1 MVEVEAASSSEERV
15 GRDVDPIVGR
25 RIDSTAPKLHLWLWR
40 PGQDGLYFL
49 TAHPPRHPMP
59 ELAMP
64 ECLDFDA
71 AIVGGGPAGLAAA
84 INLARALRS
93 VLVFDRP
100 QPGRSDYPQV
110 NHNYLGFPDGIPARE
125 LRERGTAQAE
135 RYGVQFCDSEVVAI
149 RRGADGF
156 ALEGS
161 GGERCRVRG
170 VILAT
175 GVRDHWTRFPG
186 FETFV
191 GRSLHWCIVCDGYEM
206 RGKRVVVAGNDDE
219 AATMAVQMY
228 RFTRDVTLV
237 TNDGALGLT
246 PEGFDRLAR
255 RELPVV
261 IGRITSGQAQD
272 GAPGMLE
279 SLRLEDGR
287 ELPVEHLFSHQG
299 AAPQTAL
306 ARSLRVELSS
316 GGYITVDTEQRTSEP
331 FVYAAGDCTRLLAH
345 QIVTAA
351 HEGATAAQTLNY
363 DLFEADELQGDTGAR
378 VA

>member
-1 MVEVEAASSSEERV
+1 
-15 GRDVDPIVGR
+15 
-25 RIDSTAPKLHLWLWR
+25 
-40 PGQDGLYFL
+40 
-49 TAHPPRHPMP
+49 
-59 ELAMP
+59 MP

-84 INLARALRS
+84 VNLTRALRS
-93 VLVFDRP
+93 VVVCDRP

-125 LRERGTAQAE
+125 LRARGTAQAE
-135 RYGVQFCDSEVVAI
+135 RYGTRVCGAEVVAI
-149 RRGADGF
+149 LRTPGGF

-161 GGERCRVRG
+161 GGERIRARG

-186 FETFV
+186 FEAFI

-219 AATMAVQMY
+219 AATMAIQLR
-228 RFTRDVTLV
+228 RFTPDVTLV

-246 PEGFDRLAR
+246 PRAADQMAR

-261 IGRITSGQAQD
+261 IGRITCGQERD
-272 GAPGMLE
+272 GEPGMLE
-279 SLRLEDGR
+279 ALRLEDGR
-287 ELPVEHLFSHQG
+287 ELPAQHLFSHQG

-306 ARSLRVELSS
+306 ARSLGLAMS
-316 GGYITVDTEQRTSEP
+316 GSGYITVDTEQRTSEP

-351 HEGATAAQTLNY
+351 HEGATAAQTFNY
-363 DLFEADELQGDTGAR
+363 DLFHADELLEVTTTGDA
-378 VA
+378 

>member
-1 MVEVEAASSSEERV
+1 
-15 GRDVDPIVGR
+15 
-25 RIDSTAPKLHLWLWR
+25 
-40 PGQDGLYFL
+40 
-49 TAHPPRHPMP
+49 
-59 ELAMP
+59 MP

-84 INLARALRS
+84 VNLARALRS
-93 VLVFDRP
+93 VVVCDRP

-110 NHNYLGFPDGIPARE
+110 NHNYLGFPEGIPARE
-125 LRERGTAQAE
+125 LRARGTAQAE
-135 RYGVQFCDSEVVAI
+135 RYGAQVCAAEVVAI
-149 RRGADGF
+149 RRTPDGF
-156 ALEGS
+156 TLEGS
-161 GGERCRVRG
+161 GGERLRARG
-170 VILAT
+170 VILAA
-175 GVRDHWTRFPG
+175 GVRDNWTRFPG
-186 FETFV
+186 FEAFI

-219 AATMAVQMY
+219 AATMAMQLR
-228 RFTRDVTLV
+228 RFTPDVTLV

-246 PEGFDRLAR
+246 PCAADRLAR

-261 IGRITSGQAQD
+261 IGRISYGQARD
-272 GAPGMLE
+272 GEPGMLE

-287 ELPVEHLFSHQG
+287 ELPAQHLFSHQG

-306 ARSLRVELSS
+306 ARSLGLAMS
-316 GGYITVDTEQRTSEP
+316 GSGYITVDTEQRTSEP

-363 DLFEADELQGDTGAR
+363 DLFHADELLEETATGDA
-378 VA
+378 

>member
-1 MVEVEAASSSEERV
+1 MSER
-15 GRDVDPIVGR
+15 
-25 RIDSTAPKLHLWLWR
+25 
-40 PGQDGLYFL
+40 F
-49 TAHPPRHPMP
+49 
-59 ELAMP
+59 
-64 ECLDFDA
+64 DFDA

-84 INLARALRS
+84 VNLARALRS

-110 NHNYLGFPDGIPARE
+110 NHNYLGFPEGVPAQD
-125 LRERGTAQAE
+125 LCERGTAQAT
-135 RYGVQFCDSEVVAI
+135 RYGAHVCGSEVETI
-149 RRGADGF
+149 RREPSGF
-156 ALEGS
+156 LVEGS

-186 FETFV
+186 FESFV

-206 RGKRVVVAGNDDE
+206 RGKRVVVAGNNDE
-219 AATMAVQMY
+219 TATMALQMQ
-228 RFTRDVTLV
+228 RFTPDVTLV

-246 PEGFDRLAR
+246 PEAADRLAR

-261 IGRITSGQAQD
+261 IGRIASGRSRD
-272 GAPGMLE
+272 SEPGMLA
-279 SLRLEDGR
+279 SLQLEDGR

-299 AAPQTAL
+299 ATPQTAL
-306 ARSLRVELSS
+306 ARSLGVELSG
-316 GGYITVDTEQRTSEP
+316 GGYIQADTEQRTNEP

-363 DLFEADELQGDTGAR
+363 DLFAVDELQGTPRTAET
-378 VA
+378 

>member
-1 MVEVEAASSSEERV
+1 
-15 GRDVDPIVGR
+15 
-25 RIDSTAPKLHLWLWR
+25 
-40 PGQDGLYFL
+40 
-49 TAHPPRHPMP
+49 
-59 ELAMP
+59 MP

-93 VLVFDRP
+93 VMVCDRP

-125 LRERGTAQAE
+125 LRARSTAQAE
-135 RYGVQFCDSEVVAI
+135 RYGAQVCGAEVVAI
-149 RRGADGF
+149 RRTPGGF

-161 GGERCRVRG
+161 GGERIQARG
-170 VILAT
+170 VILAV

-186 FETFV
+186 FEAFI

-219 AATMAVQMY
+219 AATMAVQLR
-228 RFTRDVTLV
+228 RFTPDVTLV
-237 TNDGALGLT
+237 TNDGALGMT
-246 PEGFDRLAR
+246 PRATDRLAR

-261 IGRITSGQAQD
+261 IGRIVSGQERA
-272 GAPGMLE
+272 GEPGMLE

-287 ELPVEHLFSHQG
+287 ELPAEHLFSHQG
-299 AAPQTAL
+299 ATPQTAL
-306 ARSLRVELSS
+306 ARSLGLAMS
-316 GGYITVDTEQRTSEP
+316 GSGYITVDTEQRTSEP

-363 DLFEADELQGDTGAR
+363 DLFHADELLTETASGDA
-378 VA
+378 